1 MLSPVGAQSQ
11 GLSEENKRP
20 EDVSEF
26 AEDGKRPR
34 PPTEDVKRP
43 RPPTE
48 DVKGLKSPASHTLTQ
63 ALTLKPVSM
72 SRYKYTPCAPSLYC
86 SP

>member
-1 MLSPVGAQSQ
+1 MLSPVGAQSD
-11 GLSEENKRP
+11 ENKRP
-20 EDVSEF
+20 EDISEL
-26 AEDGKRPR
+26 AEDVKRPR
-34 PPTEDVKRP
+34 PPTEDVKRPRPPSEDVKRP

-72 SRYKYTPCAPSLYC
+72 SRYNRVFYI
-86 SP
+86 

>member
-1 MLSPVGAQSQ
+1 MLSPVGGQ
-11 GLSEENKRP
+11 SEENKRP
-20 EDVSEF
+20 EDISEL
-26 AEDGKRPR
+26 AEDVKRPR

-72 SRYKYTPCAPSLYC
+72 SRYNYTPWHAFTLL
-86 SP
+86 

>member
-1 MLSPVGAQSQ
+1 MLSPVGAQSHVI
-11 GLSEENKRP
+11 SEENQRP
-20 EDVSEF
+20 EDISEL
-26 AEDGKRPR
+26 AEDGKRPQ

-43 RPPTE
+43 RPPSE

-72 SRYKYTPCAPSLYC
+72 SRYK
-86 SP
+86 